1 MTASNIEE
9 TKLAVKYSKEIEII
23 DRIIPN
29 HNAWFFCTLPVGIGL
44 KHVLVIKAS
53 RSDSYHIFKAPAAPA
68 PRATA
73 NNEIIETVNET
84 FSGAISKPT
93 MLVNKTSDITLGFIK
108 LKNEL
113 RLKLALIF
121 VFFVFTADW
130 INLFYFR

>member
-1 MTASNIEE
+1 M
-9 TKLAVKYSKEIEII
+9 
-23 DRIIPN
+23 
-29 HNAWFFCTLPVGIGL
+29 GL

-68 PRATA
+68 PKATA
-73 NNEIIETVNET
+73 NNEIIETENET

-93 MLVNKTSDITLGFIK
+93 MLVNKTRDITLGFIK

-113 RLKLALIF
+113 KLKLALALN
-121 VFFVFTADW
+121 FFDLTADW

>member
-1 MTASNIEE
+1 MVTASNIDE

-53 RSDSYHIFKAPAAPA
+53 RSDSYHMFRAPAAPA

-84 FSGAISKPT
+84 FSGAINKPT
-93 MLVNKTSDITLGFIK
+93 ILVNKTRDITLGFIK

-113 RLKLALIF
+113 KLELALALKF
-121 VFFVFTADW
+121 LDLTAE
-130 INLFYFR
+130 